1 MDINRHLQR
10 KFLVVVDGT
19 PESHAAVYFAARRAH
34 GTGGKVTLLL
44 LLDKENFS
52 HWLGVGNLIQEE
64 ARNEAEAVLRELSV
78 LIENL
83 GGDKPEQHI
92 REGQAVTVIRELLA
106 EDPEI
111 STLVLASGTDPSGP
125 GPLVS
130 ALARGKGEFP
140 IPVTVIPGGLSD
152 EEIDALT

>member
-1 MDINRHLQR
+1 
-10 KFLVVVDGT
+10 
-19 PESHAAVYFAARRAH
+19 
-34 GTGGKVTLLL
+34 
-44 LLDKENFS
+44 
-52 HWLGVGNLIQEE
+52 
-64 ARNEAEAVLRELSV
+64 
-78 LIENL
+78 LIEDL

-106 EDPEI
+106 EDSTI

-130 ALARGKGEFP
+130 ALARGKTEFP